1 MMRKIGI
8 VLFCTVF
15 VGTLY
20 ARDIT
25 ESQKFIGIEA
35 GISEVQGGI
44 ASEIDGSTSKGT
56 TFGLRVGARAEEWR
70 TLFSVNNFDDEGRN
84 VEKLLLAVDYLFL
97 GEDALVDYA
106 MQPYIGLNAGYANYE
121 SLGVDEDGFLYGGQA
136 GIIVDIV
143 EELSLDIGFRYS
155 LSSSDAL
162 DHTQDIIFGMDYKF

>member
-1 MMRKIGI
+1 M
-8 VLFCTVF
+8 
-15 VGTLY
+15 
-20 ARDIT
+20 
-25 ESQKFIGIEA
+25 EA

-44 ASEIDGSTSKGT
+44 ASEIDGSTSQGSS
-56 TFGLRVGARAEEWR
+56 FGLRVGARAEEWR
-70 TLFSVNNFDDEGRN
+70 TLFSVNQFDNEGRN

-97 GEDALVDYA
+97 GDSALVDYA

-121 SLGVDEDGFLYGGQA
+121 SLGVDEDGFLYGAQA

-162 DHTQDIIFGMDYKF
+162 DHTQDVVFGMDYKF